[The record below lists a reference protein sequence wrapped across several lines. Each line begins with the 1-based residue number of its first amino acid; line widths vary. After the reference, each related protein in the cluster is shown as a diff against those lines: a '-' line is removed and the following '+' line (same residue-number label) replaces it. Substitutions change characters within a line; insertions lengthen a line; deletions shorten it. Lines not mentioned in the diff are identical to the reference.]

1 MIPFGIH
8 KKQSANPGANVHLL
22 LSVTAICWLAAKI
35 TGWKVWVTERTFPVI
50 APFDF
55 LNNIPSKL
63 HWLFFLCSVALL
75 LLLVIKP
82 ANKIFQYSLFFS
94 ELCSCILDQNRW
106 QPWEYLY
113 LFILFIF
120 IVNKKNA
127 ATIITCFTIIL
138 ATIYMYSGL
147 HKFNDNFLTSMWDG
161 TILKRFFKIP
171 AWLYHV
177 KLIHYSGYLLP
188 AIESLAG
195 LGLLFSKTKKV
206 SAIILVAMHIF
217 ILLLIG
223 PLGLHYNKIVWPW
236 NIAMIIYL
244 YFLFIKK
251 DTAPSQNIAL
261 LNKSNKI
268 ILLCWTILPALN
280 FIGLWDNYLS
290 WCIYS
295 YNLPLMAIC
304 IKDSAT
310 ATQFHSYLNK
320 KDSLN
325 ICDSNALLN
334 IQNWALKEMNVPAY
348 PEERVYKKIEEHWK
362 KSFPLSNVSFVIYY
376 FPFKGVLQT
385 P

>member
-8 KKQSANPGANVHLL
+8 KKQSANPDANVHLL

-50 APFDF
+50 APFNF

-63 HWLFFLCSVALL
+63 HWIFFLCSVVLL

-82 ANKIFQYSLFFS
+82 ANKIFHYILFFS
-94 ELCSCILDQNRW
+94 ELCSCLLDQNRW

-127 ATIITCFTIIL
+127 VTIATCFTVIL

-147 HKFNDNFLTSMWDG
+147 HKFNDNFLTSMWDA

-171 AWLYHV
+171 ARLYQI
-177 KLIHYSGYLLP
+177 KLIHDGGYLLP

-195 LGLLFSKTKKV
+195 LGLLFPKTKKV

-236 NIAMIIYL
+236 NVAMIIYL

-251 DTAPSQNIAL
+251 NTVPSQNIAL
-261 LNKSNKI
+261 LNISNKI
-268 ILLCWTILPALN
+268 ILFCWSILPALN

-290 WCIYS
+290 WNIYS
-295 YNLPLMAIC
+295 STLPSMAIC

-310 ATQFHSYLNK
+310 STQFHSYLNK
-320 KDSLN
+320 KDSLQ
-325 ICDSNALLN
+325 ICDGNVLLN
-334 IQNWALKEMNVPAY
+334 IQNWALKEMNVPVY
-348 PEERVYKKIEEHWK
+348 PEERVYKKIEEHWTRA
-362 KSFPLSNVSFVIYY
+362 FPLSNVSFVIYY
-376 FPFKGVLQT
+376 FPLKPVLQT